1 MPAIHILGASGSGT
15 STLGRALAEQLAC
28 NWIDTDNIYWAPT
41 DPPFQIERPYEER
54 VRLMDEAIQANPN
67 FVLSGWMGRFGNPL
81 ISRFQLIVWL
91 HVPTELRI
99 RRLKAREFANFGE
112 RILPGRDMYE
122 NHQAF
127 LDYAGQ
133 YDDGG
138 MDIRSYARQKEW
150 LEQAACPVLEMD
162 GCRDTEVL
170 AAEVLLKL
178 KEIAD

>member
-15 STLGRALAEQLAC
+15 STLGRSLAEQLAC
-28 NWIDTDNIYWAPT
+28 AWFDTDCIYWEQT
-41 DPPFQIERPYEER
+41 DEEY
-54 VRLMDEAIQANPN
+54 VRLMEEAIESNPDC
-67 FVLSGWMGRFGNPL
+67 VISGWLGRSGDVL

-91 HVPTELRI
+91 RTPTELRI
-99 RRLKAREFANFGE
+99 RRLKARELANFGE
-112 RILPGRDMYE
+112 RILLGGDMYE
-122 NHQAF
+122 THQSF

-150 LEQAACPVLEMD
+150 LERAACPVLELD
-162 GCRDTEVL
+162 GCRTTESL
-170 AAEVLLKL
+170 AADVLLKQ